1 LLVAE
6 TFKQLAD
13 DYLSNGASHLS
24 DNSRAEVKRYLKK
37 DIVPALGVL
46 RINDITGAEIVALV
60 KRVAR
65 RSHTVARRTFEIVSV
80 IFAHGVANLSAKSN
94 PCAGLKVSAIIGTR
108 PKRERIKLTE
118 DELRAVLGGVPR
130 LGVKNALAIR
140 ILLATCVRKG
150 ELLRAKWEHIDL
162 EAGLWRVPD
171 ENSKSKRGF
180 TIPLPPTVVRWFN
193 ELKAIACGSAWV
205 LPGQRLTEPMCRSTL
220 NVALDRLGC
229 DVRRFTPHDLRSTA
243 RSHLAA
249 LGVDIVVAER
259 CLNHSLGGLV
269 AVYDRHD
276 YLEERRRAL
285 ELWAGFIEA
294 CEHARPWNVMPLR
307 TAAIAA

>member
-1 LLVAE
+1 
-6 TFKQLAD
+6 
-13 DYLSNGASHLS
+13 
-24 DNSRAEVKRYLKK
+24 
-37 DIVPALGVL
+37 
-46 RINDITGAEIVALV
+46 
-60 KRVAR
+60 
-65 RSHTVARRTFEIVSV
+65 VSV
-80 IFAHGVANLSAKSN
+80 IFAHGVANLSAKLN
-94 PCAGLKVSAIIGTR
+94 PCAGLKVSAVIGVR
-108 PKRERIKLTE
+108 PKRQRIKLSE
-118 DELRAVLGGVPR
+118 DELRAVLAGLDR
-130 LGVKNALAIR
+130 LGLKNALAVR

-150 ELLRAKWEHIDL
+150 ELLRARWEHIDL

-180 TIPLPPTVVRWFN
+180 TIPLPSTVARWFG
-193 ELKAIACGSAWV
+193 ELEAIACGSEWV

-229 DVRRFTPHDLRSTA
+229 EVRRFTPHDLRSSA

-285 ELWAGFIEA
+285 EVWASFLES
-294 CEHARPWNVMPLR
+294 CEQARPWNVTALR
-307 TAAIAA
+307 AA